1 MNKYN
6 LCETENKLVTIIQ
19 VIQGQRG
26 HVMEAIV
33 LLHVNCIIQFIL
45 NIITEKLCTS
55 YPGQIVFENY

>member
-6 LCETENKLVTIIQ
+6 LCETKLRQLYT
-19 VIQGQRG
+19 IQGQRG